1 MANGWLMEFLS
12 VFSKFTHERTPPTN
26 LAHLAHSFRGRKNH
40 FFSNYSR
47 FLGFLANLETLELPE
62 WLP

>member
-1 MANGWLMEFLS
+1 MVNGWLMDFFP
-12 VFSKFTHERTPPTN
+12 FSQSLPINDPPR
-26 LAHLAHSFRGRKNH
+26 LIWHAWHAHLGAEKKS